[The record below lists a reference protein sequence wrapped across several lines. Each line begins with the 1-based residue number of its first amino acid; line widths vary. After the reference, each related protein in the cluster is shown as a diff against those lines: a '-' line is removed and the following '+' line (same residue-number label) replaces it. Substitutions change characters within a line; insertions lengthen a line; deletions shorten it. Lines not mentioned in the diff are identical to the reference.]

1 VPSLRS
7 GFKCLVACLI
17 FEAAAVAA
25 NNDGCITLKQI
36 DINDDLIL
44 TAADQRALQSPFLGQ
59 CIDADLIQRLLSAVS
74 NRYIDLGY
82 VTTRP
87 YLQPQDINDGQISIQ
102 VISGKIEAVINA
114 ETGAT
119 DGKIATAFAFR
130 RSILNL
136 RSLETALETI
146 QRVPSVTAEFEIR
159 PGNQPGQSIV
169 AIKTRESNRLRLAWG
184 VNAQTDLDAR
194 FSLRASLDNP
204 LDINDILEINLN
216 DGEVRETLQND
227 SSGEIIYS
235 FPISSNLIILSRSE
249 ISFEQRLQG
258 INESFLSRGET
269 RTDKLQIRSL
279 VTRGQSY
286 KLNLSV
292 SLELKD
298 TENFFED
305 EQIDVSSYRTS
316 QIQLA
321 LEQVWFFSNGQLLG
335 SFQYHKGLDSYGAR
349 DDDYFA
355 QDGSENSARLQFGK
369 YIVDNQLLYY
379 FDNSDWHLNSQ
390 LLLQYS
396 DDLLFNN
403 DQISLGSPFTV
414 RGYSPA
420 LSGANAWYWRSD
432 LVRQLRESSGAVG
445 GVTFSKTVSLSIGL
459 DYGKVKCESD
469 NPDVC
474 GDIYG
479 WGAGVNITDKNFNAR
494 LSWGHPLKEIGDDIG
509 DKEQYYLDLLWRF

>member
-1 VPSLRS
+1 MPSLRS

-17 FEAAAVAA
+17 FEAAVVVAG
-25 NNDGCITLKQI
+25 DEVCIALKQI

-44 TAADQRALQSPFLGQ
+44 SAADRQALQSPFLDQ
-59 CIDADLIQRLLSAVS
+59 CIDANLIQRLLSAIS

-87 YLQPQDINDGQISIQ
+87 YLQHQDINDGQISVQ
-102 VISGKIEAVINA
+102 VIAGKIEAVINA
-114 ETGAT
+114 DTGAA
-119 DGKIATAFAFR
+119 DGKIVTAFAFR
-130 RSILNL
+130 SSILNL

-159 PGNQPGQSIV
+159 PGNQQGQSIV
-169 AIKTRESNRLRLAWG
+169 AIKTLESNRLHLAWG

-204 LDINDILEINLN
+204 FNINDILEINLN
-216 DGEVRETLQND
+216 DGEVRETFQND

-235 FPISSNLIILSRSE
+235 FPISSNLIILSHSE

-258 INESFLSRGET
+258 INESFLSSGET

-279 VTRGQSY
+279 VTRGQRY
-286 KLNLSV
+286 KLNLSI

-316 QIQLA
+316 QTQLA
-321 LEQVWFFSNGQLLG
+321 LEHVWFFSRGQLLS

-355 QDGSENSARLQFGK
+355 QDGSENDARLQFGK
-369 YIVDNQLLYY
+369 TIIDNQLLYY

-390 LLLQYS
+390 LLVQYS
-396 DDLLFNN
+396 DDILFNN

-414 RGYSPA
+414 RGYSSA
-420 LSGANAWYWRSD
+420 LSGANAWYWHSD
-432 LVRQLRESSGAVG
+432 LVRQLRELSGSADGRV
-445 GVTFSKTVSLSIGL
+445 FNKSVSLSIGL
-459 DYGKVKCESD
+459 DYGEVKCESD

-474 GDIYG
+474 GEIYG
-479 WGAGVNITDKNFNAR
+479 WGAGVNIADKNFNAR
-494 LSWGHPLKEIGDDIG
+494 LSWGHPLKEIGEDIG
-509 DKEQYYLDLLWRF
+509 DKDQYYLDLLWRF